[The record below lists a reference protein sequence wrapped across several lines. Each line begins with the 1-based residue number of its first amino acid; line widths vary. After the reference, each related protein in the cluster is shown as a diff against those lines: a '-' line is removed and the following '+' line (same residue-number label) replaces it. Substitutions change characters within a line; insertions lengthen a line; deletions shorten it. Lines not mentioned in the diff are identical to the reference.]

1 MKHLILGF
9 AALALAGCASNGGPT
24 LAHGKPVE
32 HWLQALH
39 EPDAKVRK
47 RAADVLG
54 NVGAVDPAVVP
65 ALAVAVQDRDRNV
78 REAAAVALLKMGPA
92 ARDAT
97 AALSTASRD
106 SDPRVRT
113 VAVRA
118 LEGLKASNH
127 SP

>member
-1 MKHLILGF
+1 MKHMILGL
-9 AALALAGCASNGGPT
+9 AALALAGCTSHGGPT
-24 LAHGKPVE
+24 MAHGKPVE
-32 HWLQALH
+32 QWLQALR

-65 ALAVAVQDRDRNV
+65 ALATAVQDRDRNV

-92 ARDAT
+92 ARDAA
-97 AALSTASRD
+97 AALNTASRD

-113 VAVRA
+113 VAIRA
-118 LEGLKASNH
+118 LEGLKASRA
-127 SP
+127 P